1 MSIIKKNNKQ
11 QLKAREK
18 SPVKQKVTAPKLI
31 HHFLERSADFF
42 PKRQAVFHS
51 GNKYTYDFINKQ
63 ANRLARLLLKSGV
76 AKGDRVGF
84 LIENSVEYIITYY
97 AILKTGAITTAL
109 NTESIESDI
118 AFVLKDC
125 GIKVLLTSKNQLIK
139 TKALLEQKTSLK
151 HLLIWAERKN
161 PDPSFTDNMISFLP
175 EALSPFPDTNPSVN
189 IADSDTAS
197 IVYTSGTTAQPL
209 GVVLSHLNIVA
220 NTRSIIQYLHLSKKD
235 RVMAVLPFYYIYGK
249 SLLNT
254 HFYAGGS
261 VVIDNRFLYPN
272 VILKTMQ
279 EQKVTGFSGV
289 PSTFGILLNR
299 SNVKDLSFKYLR
311 YLTQAGGALAPA
323 LQKEVAKVFSP
334 AKLYIM
340 YGATEASARL
350 SYLDPK
356 DLPRKWGSIG
366 KAIPGV
372 ELFVADNHGKRLQ
385 TGEPGELAARGKNIM
400 KGYWNRPE
408 ETKKVLRNGL
418 YYTGDIG
425 VMDKEGF
432 LFIEGRKK
440 DIIKAG
446 GNRVSSKEIEHAFYE
461 HHSIAEAAVIGV
473 KDKVMGEEI
482 KAFVVL
488 KEGYKEAGQ
497 TKILKNFLKKH
508 LAPYKIP
515 KYIEY
520 LNSLPKNK
528 SGKIQKR
535 ILLSE

>member
-1 MSIIKKNNKQ
+1 MLVHQ
-11 QLKAREK
+11 YLEK
-18 SPVKQKVTAPKLI
+18 SANLYPEKPAI
-31 HHFLERSADFF
+31 FSA
-42 PKRQAVFHS
+42 
-51 GNKYTYDFINKQ
+51 NKWYTYGFINKQ
-63 ANRLARLLLKSGV
+63 ANRLSHFLLKSGV
-76 AKGDRVGF
+76 KKSDRVGF
-84 LIENSVEYIITYY
+84 LLENSLEYIITYY
-97 AILKTGAITTAL
+97 ATLKTGAITVAL
-109 NTESIESDI
+109 NTESVESDI

-125 GIKVLLTSKNQLIK
+125 GIKLLLTSKNHFIK
-139 TKALLEQKTSLK
+139 TKALLEQKTILK
-151 HLLIWAERKN
+151 HLLIWGDRKSVKLKKTGN
-161 PDPSFTDNMISFLP
+161 LLSFLP
-175 EALSPFPDTNPSVN
+175 EALSPIPDTNPRVN
-189 IADSDTAS
+189 IANSDTAS

-209 GVVLSHLNIVA
+209 GVVLSHLNIAA
-220 NTRSIIQYLHLSKKD
+220 NTRSIIQYLHLNEKD
-235 RVMAVLPFYYIYGK
+235 RVMVVLPFYYIYGK

-254 HFYAGGS
+254 HFCVGGA

-272 VILKTMQ
+272 VILKTML
-279 EQKVTGFSGV
+279 EQKATGFAGV

-299 SNVKDLSFKYLR
+299 SNVRDLNFKYLR
-311 YLTQAGGALAPA
+311 YLTQAGGAMAPA
-323 LQKEVAKVFSP
+323 LQKEVTKVFP
-334 AKLYIM
+334 TAKLYIM

-372 ELFVADNHGKRLQ
+372 ELYAADEEGNRLQ
-385 TGEPGELAARGKNIM
+385 PGKEGELVARGKNIM
-400 KGYWNRPE
+400 SGYWNRPQ

-425 VMDKEGF
+425 VMDEESF
-432 LFIEGRKK
+432 LYVVGRKK

-446 GNRVSSKEIEHAFYE
+446 GNRVSSKEIEHALYE
-461 HHSIAEAAVIGV
+461 HESIAEAAVIGV
-473 KDKVMGEEI
+473 KDDVMGEEI

-497 TKILKNFLKKH
+497 TKILKNFLKKQ

-520 LNSLPKNK
+520 LNTLPKNY

-535 ILLSE
+535 KLSQYGE